1 MNYTSTGIFS
11 FAKQNGKE
19 AKWFL
24 YCFEDKENENWTP
37 YFKME
42 TIGEVKRWAAGQGA
56 AGW

>member
-19 AKWFL
+19 A
-24 YCFEDKENENWTP
+24 NENLTP

-42 TIGEVKRWAAGQGA
+42 TIGEVKR
-56 AGW
+56 